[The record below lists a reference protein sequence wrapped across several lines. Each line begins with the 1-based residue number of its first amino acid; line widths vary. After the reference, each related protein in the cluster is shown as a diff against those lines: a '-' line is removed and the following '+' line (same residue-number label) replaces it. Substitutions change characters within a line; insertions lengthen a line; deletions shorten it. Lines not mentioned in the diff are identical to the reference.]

1 MPAAQIFRLAKC
13 FEDSTAYILARI
25 RGTSGSLVTQGS
37 LSAINLRVYD
47 VASPPETSDQSDPEV
62 IAARDLTI
70 SSVVFDTLQTDS
82 GWDTEQDASG
92 FNLKIEVLPADL
104 PRGGVVYR
112 FEVKFTNSSSKI
124 WHAAFDVPSEGL
136 YRS

>member
-1 MPAAQIFRLAKC
+1 MPAAQIFQLAAS
-13 FEDSTAYILARI
+13 FEDSTAYILARV
-25 RGTSGSLVTQGS
+25 RGTTGSYITQSS

-47 VASPPETSDQSDPEV
+47 PDNPPETSADDDEAV
-62 IAARDLTI
+62 IAARDLVKAD
-70 SSVVFDTLQTDS
+70 VVFDTLQTDS
-82 GWDTEQDASG
+82 GWDADATG

-104 PRGGVVYR
+104 PRGGQTSR

-124 WHAAFDVPSEGL
+124 WHAVFDVPAQGL